1 MGGGS
6 PRRAGFSLIEAMV
19 SAAVLGIG
27 LLGLVHIHKSSI
39 RGTVR
44 STRLRHASEIARQAA
59 EQIAAIPYQRLAAAP
74 TAPENCGPGLG
85 APLPVGPNGCRGADG
100 VSTVPAP
107 VKPLGCT
114 YNTDS
119 GAVLQATDPNG
130 NALRDGLPTDPFR
143 VDVAIS
149 QHPNPALYPSSGLV
163 TVWVCFTDE
172 AGYIHEITT
181 SRVVTQF
188 L

>member
-1 MGGGS
+1 M
-6 PRRAGFSLIEAMV
+6 L

-59 EQIAAIPYQRLAAAP
+59 EQIAAIPYTRLAAASTP
-74 TAPENCGPGLG
+74 PESCGPGL
-85 APLPVGPNGCRGADG
+85 ATPLPGGPNGCRAAGG

-107 VKPLGCT
+107 VKAPGCT

-119 GAVLQATDPNG
+119 GAVLQATDPDG

-143 VDVAIS
+143 VDVAVS
-149 QHPNPALYPSSGLV
+149 RHPNPVLYPSSGLV

-172 AGYIHEITT
+172 TGHIHEIAT